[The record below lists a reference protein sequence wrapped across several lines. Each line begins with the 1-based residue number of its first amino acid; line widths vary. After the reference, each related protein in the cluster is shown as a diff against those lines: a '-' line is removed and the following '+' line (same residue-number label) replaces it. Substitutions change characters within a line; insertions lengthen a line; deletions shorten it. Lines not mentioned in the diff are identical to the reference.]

1 MKKLAVLLLAAC
13 TAFSLVGC
21 GSKELKN
28 EYVTISEYKGVEIEK
43 EDVAEVT
50 DADVDTEINSRLEA
64 AATSTE
70 VKDRPVQSGDTATID
85 YVGKK
90 DGKEFEGGSAT
101 DYPLEIGSGTFI
113 EGFEEGIIGHKIGDK
128 FDLNLTFPENYGNAD
143 LAGKPVVFTVTVKS
157 IQQKNVPELND
168 EFVKKNSKKSKTVD
182 EYKKEVKAELE
193 KTNKEKYESS
203 MKEKAWAEV
212 IDNTEVT
219 KYPQDKVDEVKDQY
233 RSQYEQMASY
243 YGVEFSEFISQYMN
257 MDEDKFNE
265 ELDKAAK
272 NSVKQELAAELI
284 AKEMK
289 LTPTDKEYEK
299 IYEDYASQ
307 YGFSDVDAMKEQIGE
322 DQLKE
327 MAVQDKVLDWVVDN
341 AKQVEPKEDD
351 SKKDSNSDSKDKEN
365 TDNGS
370 DSSK

>member
-13 TAFSLVGC
+13 IAFSLVGC
-21 GSKELKN
+21 GSKELKDQ
-28 EYVTISEYKGVEIEK
+28 YVTISEYKGVEIEK
-43 EDVAEVT
+43 EDVTEVT
-50 DADVDTEINSRLEA
+50 DTDVDTEINSRLEA

-70 VKDRPVQSGDTATID
+70 VKDRAVQSGDTATID

-90 DGKEFEGGSAT
+90 DGQEFEGGSAT

-113 EGFEEGIIGHKIGDK
+113 DGFEDGIIGHKTGET

-168 EFVKKNSKKSKTVD
+168 EFVKENSEKSKTVD
-182 EYKKEVKAELE
+182 EYKKEVKEELE
-193 KTNKEKYESS
+193 KKNKENFEAS

-212 IDNTEVT
+212 MDNTEVT
-219 KYPQDKVDEVKDQY
+219 KYPEDKVDEMKEQY

-243 YGVEFSEFISQYMN
+243 YGVEFSEFLTQYMN
-257 MDEDKFNE
+257 MEEEEFEKQLDE
-265 ELDKAAK
+265 AAK
-272 NSVKQELAAELI
+272 NSVKQELAADLI

-299 IYEDYASQ
+299 IFEDYASQ
-307 YGFSDVDAMKEQIGE
+307 YGFTDVDAMKEQIGE

-327 MAVQDKVLDWVVDN
+327 MAVQDKVLDWVFDN
-341 AKQVEPKEDD
+341 AKQVEAKEDD
-351 SKKDSNSDSKDKEN
+351 SDKDSGNDSKDEGK
-365 TDNGS
+365 TDNSS